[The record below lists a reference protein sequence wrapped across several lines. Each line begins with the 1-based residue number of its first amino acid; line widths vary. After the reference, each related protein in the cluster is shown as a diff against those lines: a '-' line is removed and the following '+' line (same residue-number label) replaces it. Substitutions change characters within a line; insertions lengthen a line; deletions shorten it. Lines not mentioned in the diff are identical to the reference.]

1 MTCLKLGMVD
11 PPKKVPKTDMW
22 VCDTEKVRDQMVS
35 QLDGK
40 NHEGFLGL
48 MLSFSIE
55 SPGFL
60 VGTHDREPFRPEL
73 AGPDLITLMVP
84 QDIAQ
89 ASTAAMVL
97 SMNKAKKARG
107 SWRISMSFLVC
118 QSWL

>member
-1 MTCLKLGMVD
+1 ML
-11 PPKKVPKTDMW
+11 
-22 VCDTEKVRDQMVS
+22 

-48 MLSFSIE
+48 MLGFSIE
-55 SPGFL
+55 PPGFL
-60 VGTHDREPFRPEL
+60 VGTHDQEPFRQEL

-89 ASTAAMVL
+89 ASTAVMVL